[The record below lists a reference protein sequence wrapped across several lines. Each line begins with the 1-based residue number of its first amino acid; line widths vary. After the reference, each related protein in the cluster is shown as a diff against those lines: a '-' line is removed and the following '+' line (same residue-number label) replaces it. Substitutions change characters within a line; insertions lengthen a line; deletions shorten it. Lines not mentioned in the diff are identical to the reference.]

1 MRVAVIG
8 TGGIGGYFGGRLA
21 VAGHDVSFVA
31 RGAHL
36 DAIRSHG
43 LRVSSVSGDF
53 GISPAQATDDP
64 AEIGPVE
71 VVLLAVKTW
80 QVPAA
85 AATLASLLSPDTGV
99 ITTQNGV
106 EAPFQV
112 AAVVG
117 EGAVLPGTAKVFA
130 NIQEP
135 GHIRHSGGPGS
146 LALAEWDN
154 RSSSRTDR
162 LRTALVDAGIPSPAP
177 ADIWAELWAKLLF
190 VEPFGALGA
199 AFDEPI
205 GQVRGIP
212 AHRQLLED
220 AMREV
225 EAVARSRGV
234 ALPERVVPE
243 SLAFIDGLPPDG
255 TSSIQRDLHAGRPS
269 ELDAW
274 TGAVVRL
281 GAESGAAVPVH
292 RVLLEVLKARY
303 PDALPD

>member
-1 MRVAVIG
+1 MRAAVIG

-21 VAGHDVSFVA
+21 ASGHEVWFVA
-31 RGAHL
+31 RGPHL
-36 DAIRSHG
+36 DRIRSDG
-43 LRVSSVSGDF
+43 LRVSSVNGDF
-53 GISPAQATDDP
+53 AIRPARATDDP
-64 AEIGPVE
+64 AAIGPVD
-71 VVLLAVKTW
+71 VVLLSVKTW

-85 AATLASLLSPDTGV
+85 AAALAPLMGPDTGV

-106 EAPFQV
+106 EAPRHA

-117 EGAVLPGTAKVFA
+117 EAAVLPGTAKVFA
-130 NIQEP
+130 NIEEP
-135 GHIRHSGGPGS
+135 GHIGHSGGPGS
-146 LALAEWDN
+146 LAIAEWDN
-154 RSSSRTDR
+154 RPSPRADR
-162 LRTALVDAGIPSPAP
+162 VREALVEAGIPSPVP
-177 ADIWAELWAKLLF
+177 VDIWVELWAKLLF

-205 GQVRGIP
+205 GEVRGTP

-234 ALPERVVPE
+234 ALPDGVVPE
-243 SLAFIDGLPPDG
+243 SLAFIDQLPAGG
-255 TSSIQRDLHAGRPS
+255 TSSLQRDLHAGRPS

-281 GAESGAAVPVH
+281 GAESGVPVPVH
-292 RVLLEVLKARY
+292 RVLLEVLKARH
-303 PDALPD
+303 PDALPR